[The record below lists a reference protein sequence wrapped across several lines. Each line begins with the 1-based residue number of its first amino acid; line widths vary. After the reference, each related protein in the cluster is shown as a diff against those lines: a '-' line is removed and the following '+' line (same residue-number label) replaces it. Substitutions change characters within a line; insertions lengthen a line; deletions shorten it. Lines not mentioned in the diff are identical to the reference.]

1 MAEIDYLHVCDY
13 AFSMEGGKPC
23 IIGIFDAIHS
33 ASFPAVHPHMAI
45 ALRIRGRAH
54 EVVSVK
60 IELGRPNGEVL
71 ATVQGDF
78 TAGADGSA
86 FLQMNM
92 VNVQFPEPGRY
103 TSNVSSEGRTLTS
116 HALQLQ
122 KVQSSGQAGPQVPP
136 ARVH

>member
-33 ASFPAVHPHMAI
+33 PSFPAIHPHMAI

-54 EVVSVK
+54 EVVPVK
-60 IELGRPNGEVL
+60 IELGRPNGDVL
-71 ATVQGDF
+71 ATVQGEF

-92 VNVQFPEPGRY
+92 VSVQFPEPGRY
-103 TSNVSSEGRTLTS
+103 TFRVSSQGRMLTS
-116 HALQLQ
+116 HTLQLQ
-122 KVQSSGQAGPQVPP
+122 HVQASGQSGPPNAP
-136 ARVH
+136 AKVH